1 MTPVYFNFSLSTST
15 VINHK
20 YDFDQSFFEILYRI
34 DNWINEESGWVNE
47 SKDAQF
53 INISIDSPL
62 SARSYAELPNKLRN
76 SIKFLLYLIPLY
88 IYIYIYIFIFIYNI
102 YIYI

>member
-1 MTPVYFNFSLSTST
+1 MTPVYFNSSLSTST

-62 SARSYAELPNKLRN
+62 SARSYTELPNKLRN
-76 SIKFLLYLIPLY
+76 SIKFFLYLIPLY
-88 IYIYIYIFIFIYNI
+88 IYIYIIISI
-102 YIYI
+102 